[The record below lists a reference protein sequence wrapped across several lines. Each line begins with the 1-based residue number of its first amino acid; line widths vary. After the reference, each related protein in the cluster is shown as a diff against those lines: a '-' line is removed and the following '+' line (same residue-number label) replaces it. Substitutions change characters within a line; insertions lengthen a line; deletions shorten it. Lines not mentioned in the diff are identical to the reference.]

1 MGRAKLARKSTYVDM
16 TAFCDVGF
24 LLLAFFI
31 LTTKFKPPEAL
42 TVVTPSSVS
51 SKEAEAENQFMVS
64 IGPDGRVFL
73 SFTEDT
79 RRIEVVDDLN
89 KRLGL
94 QLTDA
99 EVKSAGTAEYFASS
113 FNQLKSFLAIPV
125 DQRKGG
131 AFPGIPIKDT
141 ANNELTEW
149 VRSVT
154 NVFLGSE
161 LHLMVKGDQK
171 MQYPAF
177 KGVIDAFKKNDQMKF
192 KIITSQEAIPGG
204 SPLAKKVIKGE
215 KVAEQ

>member
-1 MGRAKLARKSTYVDM
+1 MGRPKIARKSTHVDM

-24 LLLAFFI
+24 LLLSFFI

-42 TVVTPSSVS
+42 AVVTPSSVS
-51 SKEAEAENQFMVS
+51 SKEAAAENQCLVS
-64 IGPDGRVFL
+64 IGPDGRVFI

-79 RRIEVVDDLN
+79 RRVEVIDDLN
-89 KRLGL
+89 KRLGIG
-94 QLTDA
+94 LTDA
-99 EVKSAGTAEYFASS
+99 EVKSASTAEYFGSS
-113 FNQLKSFLAIPV
+113 FAQMKSFLAIPI

-149 VRSVT
+149 IRSVT
-154 NVFLGSE
+154 TVFLGAE
-161 LHLMVKGDQK
+161 LNLMVKGDQK

-177 KGVIDAFKKNDQMKF
+177 KGVIDAFKKSDQMKF

-204 SPLAKKVIKGE
+204 TPLSEKARQGVIKD
-215 KVAEQ
+215 